1 MSLGVE
7 SETVWSVPTYKVST
21 LWVFNPAIDIR
32 PFPANSTD
40 SHVSHLPPLL
50 SISSTENARSLP
62 VR

>member
-32 PFPANSTD
+32 PFPTNSND
-40 SHVSHLPPLL
+40 SDVSHL
-50 SISSTENARSLP
+50 LP
-62 VR
+62 